1 MCRFGVV
8 NADPIAGLRSSAGSL
23 ISLYA
28 GRPSPGGFGALLS
41 DLVKA
46 VRQKS
51 ESLDRAVQKSV
62 RSDSDR
68 IQALAPKLEEEFA
81 PAYAIFA
88 SSLDDVFV
96 LEPLTHPAP
105 NVSVLGPRPYLRPLR
120 AAPRS
125 LRSGVLVADRALAR
139 TFIGFAG
146 MVDEIG
152 PPFTADIGKANFGGF
167 SGYQEHTVR
176 ARAEEESARM
186 WREAGALLLRAHQED
201 AFDYLA
207 IGAHEETHEDIAR
220 TLHPYLARLPRS
232 VFVANPQEVAETALR
247 DSINSL
253 DVEVRRKRQ
262 AALAGRVCDTA
273 WSGGSAVVGLTATL
287 EASNTG
293 AIDTL
298 VVAGRFSR
306 SGVIC
311 GNCGHLARDGVT
323 CQVCEH
329 HMFEVDDIVASLMEA
344 TVANGGAVHQIDVPS
359 ALDPRGI
366 GAMTRFTVVN

>member
-1 MCRFGVV
+1 MCRFGAVK
-8 NADPIAGLRSSAGSL
+8 ADPIAGLRSSAGSL

-41 DLVKA
+41 DLVKPL
-46 VRQKS
+46 RQKS

-62 RSDSDR
+62 RSDGDR
-68 IQALAPKLEEEFA
+68 IQALAPQLEEEFA

-96 LEPLTHPAP
+96 LEPLTHPTA

-139 TFIGFAG
+139 TFVGFSG
-146 MVDEIG
+146 LVDEIG
-152 PPFTADIGKANFGGF
+152 PPLTADIGKANFGGF
-167 SGYQEHTVR
+167 SGYREHTVR
-176 ARAEEESARM
+176 ARAEEESTRM
-186 WREAGALLLRAHQED
+186 WREAGARLLRAHQEGQ
-201 AFDYLA
+201 FDYLA
-207 IGAHEETHEDIAR
+207 LGAHEETHDEIAR

-232 VFVANPQEVAETALR
+232 VFVANPQEASESSLR
-247 DSINSL
+247 DSINSM
-253 DVEVRRKRQ
+253 DIEVRRKRQ

-273 WSGGSAVVGLTATL
+273 WSSGNAVVGLTATL

-306 SGVIC
+306 PGVIC
-311 GNCGHLARDGVT
+311 GNCSHLGRDGTT
-323 CQVCEH
+323 CPVCGH
-329 HMFEVDDIVASLMEA
+329 NMFEADDIVASVMEA
-344 TVANGGAVHQIDVPS
+344 TVSNGGTVHQIEVAS

>member
-1 MCRFGVV
+1 MK
-8 NADPIAGLRSSAGSL
+8 ADPLAGLKSSAGSL

-41 DLVKA
+41 DLVKP
-46 VRQKS
+46 VRLKS

-62 RSDSDR
+62 RADGDR
-68 IQALAPKLEEEFA
+68 IQALAPQLEEEFA
-81 PAYAIFA
+81 PAYAVFA

-96 LEPLTHPAP
+96 VEPLTHLTP

-139 TFIGFAG
+139 TFIGLAG
-146 MVDEIG
+146 IVDEIG
-152 PPFTADIGKANFGGF
+152 PPLSADIGKANYGGF

-176 ARAEEESARM
+176 ARAEEESTRM
-186 WREAGALLLRAHQED
+186 WREAGDRLLRAHQEE

-207 IGAHEETHEDIAR
+207 MGAHGEALDDIAR

-232 VFVANPQEVAETALR
+232 VFVASPQEVTLPGLR
-247 DSINSL
+247 ESINSL
-253 DVEVRRKRQ
+253 DAEVRRKRQ
-262 AALAGRVCDTA
+262 SALAGRVCDTA
-273 WSGGSAVVGLTATL
+273 WSGGNAVVGLTATL
-287 EASNTG
+287 EAANSG

-306 SGVIC
+306 PGVIC
-311 GNCGHLARDGVT
+311 GHCGHLVRDGVT
-323 CQVCEH
+323 CPVCEH
-329 HMFEVDDIVASLMEA
+329 AMFEVDDVVAAVMES
-344 TVANGGAVHQIDVPS
+344 TVANGGTVHQIDVAS

-366 GAMTRFTVVN
+366 GAITRFTVVN